1 MDNNY
6 CSLPERLSEQ
16 FMEIDSDVV
25 MDLSETN
32 PEYAALKQR
41 MKALSRQY
49 PFINN
54 LLENGGEIQLS
65 AEEHKVLNEYF
76 CLYMRADNM
85 EREQLYFRGH
95 TDAFAYL
102 KKIGVLKTE

>member
-1 MDNNY
+1 MDDNY

-41 MKALSRQY
+41 MKALSR
-49 PFINN
+49 
-54 LLENGGEIQLS
+54 
-65 AEEHKVLNEYF
+65 
-76 CLYMRADNM
+76 
-85 EREQLYFRGH
+85 
-95 TDAFAYL
+95 
-102 KKIGVLKTE
+102 